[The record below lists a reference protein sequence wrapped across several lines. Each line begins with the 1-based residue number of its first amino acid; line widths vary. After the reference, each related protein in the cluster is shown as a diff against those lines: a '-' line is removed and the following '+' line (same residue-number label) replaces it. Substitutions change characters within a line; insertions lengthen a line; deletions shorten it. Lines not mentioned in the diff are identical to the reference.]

1 MAFTVLD
8 ICTGAGG
15 EAVGLEAAGFDLRA
29 AVEIDAAACATLRL
43 NRPQWNVIEG
53 DVRHV
58 AGRDFRGI
66 DLLAAGVPCPPFS
79 IAGKQLGAE
88 DERDLFP
95 EILRLIEQ
103 VRPRAV
109 LLENVRGLATAKFD
123 TYRNNLVSGL
133 QRLSYDVDWKVLNA
147 SAYGVPQLRPRFVLV
162 AMPYALLERFQWP
175 EQQAEPPTVGEAI
188 GDLMAER
195 GWAGADAWREK
206 ANVIAPTIVGGSMKH
221 GGPDLGPTRAKKQW
235 EALGVDGHGVA
246 ALAPDVDDPIDKR
259 PRLTVRMAARL
270 QGFPDD
276 WAFSGKKTSAYRQV
290 GNAFP
295 PPVAQAVGAAIHAVL
310 TEQNIEGEQD
320 QSLIHIFGG
329 GAKEDDRWCRRRDK
343 KDRRSVS

>member
-15 EAVGLEAAGFDLRA
+15 EAIGLEAAGFELAA

-43 NRPQWNVIEG
+43 NRPHWHVIEG
-53 DVRHV
+53 DVRQV
-58 AGRDFRGI
+58 DGREFRGI

-95 EILRLIEQ
+95 EVLRLIEQ
-103 VRPRAV
+103 SRPRAV

-123 TYRNNLVSGL
+123 MYRNNLIHGL
-133 QRLSYDVDWKVLNA
+133 RRLSYDVDWKVLNA
-147 SAYGVPQLRPRFVLV
+147 SAYSVPQLRPRFVLV

-175 EQQAEPPTVGEAI
+175 EQKAEPPTVGDTI

-195 GWAGADAWREK
+195 GWLGADAWREN
-206 ANVIAPTIVGGSMKH
+206 ANTIAPTIVGGSMKH

-235 EALGVDGHGVA
+235 EALGVDGHGLA
-246 ALAPDVDDPIDKR
+246 ALPPGADDPIDKR
-259 PRLTVRMAARL
+259 PRLTVRMAARI
-270 QGFPDD
+270 QGFPDT

-295 PPVAQAVGAAIHAVL
+295 PPFAQAMGEAIYTLL
-310 TEQNIEGEQD
+310 TEQAAVGEQY
-320 QSLIHIFGG
+320 QSLVPIFG
-329 GAKEDDRWCRRRDK
+329 GAKEDRQWHTSRDAR
-343 KDRRSVS
+343 DRRSVS